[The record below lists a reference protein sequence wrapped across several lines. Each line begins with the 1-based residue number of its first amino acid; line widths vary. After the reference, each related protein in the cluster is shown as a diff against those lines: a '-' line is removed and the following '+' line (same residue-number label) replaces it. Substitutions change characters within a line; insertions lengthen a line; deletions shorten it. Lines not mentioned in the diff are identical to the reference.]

1 MNRGK
6 FSQRRFWENSLNPA
20 ETLANRGIL
29 VFGAFCALEHLTTV
43 RSLRNFV
50 RFLVAVQLLPALES
64 GEETLVGGQAVL
76 EGVMMRSP
84 HAWAIAC
91 RKPSGEVVT
100 MSEPL
105 ARPSEK
111 HKWMAWPIVRGVMT
125 LGYAMSLGYRALRF
139 SANVAIEEV
148 MQSDKEHV
156 ETAASAVPPKLAPS
170 ASSGQALSL
179 PNGRSEAEAT
189 DASKS
194 KSREKAAA
202 ISGWLAAVNVIIS
215 LAFFI
220 FMYKY
225 LPLLAATELKK
236 ANPALGGQIV
246 FNLVDGAIRLLLF
259 LLFIW
264 GVSLFPDIRRVYQYH
279 GAEHKTV
286 FAFEN
291 GDPLETSRGAE
302 IFHVPSALRH
312 QLSDDGDAD
321 LDRLLHAG
329 SVHHVLGAFRIAH
342 RAAARDRRSVLR
354 NHPLR
359 RQASRL
365 ALRPDDRSRPLAAT
379 HHDPA
384 AVGRNGP
391 MRHHRARS
399 GHGPGKRTRRRIGDC
414 LGFPTR
420 ETVVG
425 RLSLVVGLSA
435 TQHYSCLREVSTC
448 QHLSRICEFGKKR

>member
-1 MNRGK
+1 
-6 FSQRRFWENSLNPA
+6 
-20 ETLANRGIL
+20 
-29 VFGAFCALEHLTTV
+29 
-43 RSLRNFV
+43 V

-105 ARPSEK
+105 DRPSEK

-148 MQSDKEHV
+148 MQSGDAHV
-156 ETAASAVPPKLAPS
+156 ATAATTVPPKRSKAEPS
-170 ASSGQALSL
+170 TTDSQSQA
-179 PNGRSEAEAT
+179 
-189 DASKS
+189 
-194 KSREKAAA
+194 REKAAA
-202 ISGWLAAVNVIIS
+202 ISGWLAAANVIIS

-236 ANPALGGQIV
+236 ANPALGGQII
-246 FNLVDGAIRLLLF
+246 FNLVDGAVRLILF

-264 GVSLFPDIRRVYQYH
+264 GVSLFPDIRRVYEYH

-291 GDPLETSRGAE
+291 GDPLETAAVQKYST
-302 IFHVPSALRH
+302 FHPRCGTSFLMTVMLISIGFYMLVPFTTFWARFAS
-312 QLSDDGDAD
+312 
-321 LDRLLHAG
+321 
-329 SVHHVLGAFRIAH
+329 RIALLPVIAGVSYEIIRFAAKH
-342 RAAARDRRSVLR
+342 RGSLFALMTAPGLWLQRITTKQPSDE
-354 NHPLR
+354 
-359 RQASRL
+359 QAQCAIV
-365 ALRPDDRSRPLAAT
+365 ALDHAMALEKE
-379 HHDPA
+379 
-384 AVGRNGP
+384 
-391 MRHHRARS
+391 
-399 GHGPGKRTRRRIGDC
+399 HGG
-414 LGFPTR
+414 
-420 ETVVG
+420 E
-425 RLSLVVGLSA
+425 LVIA
-435 TQHYSCLREVSTC
+435 
-448 QHLSRICEFGKKR
+448 